1 MGLTRVS
8 ALEGRIGLTA
18 VLFWEE
24 EVVAFA
30 IGFGANDIQVGGD
43 VDMFGTVYAFLYHLH
58 FYI

>member
-8 ALEGRIGLTA
+8 ALGGRIGLAA
-18 VLFWEE
+18 VLFWE